1 MTQEVWIVLHGGQ
14 GQMLLLDYLYR
25 VLLHLL
31 AFAVIALSARFGADI
46 FAVLAEAAKS
56 EPDAEKQKP

>member
-1 MTQEVWIVLHGGQ
+1 
-14 GQMLLLDYLYR
+14 MLLLDYLYR

-46 FAVLAEAAKS
+46 FAVLAKAAKS
-56 EPDAEKQKP
+56 EPDAEKQKS